1 MSLSDLCST
10 LTESLSTALSSLPD
24 DASLAPPPD
33 GISLLDTKNQ
43 LLLSYLHNLVF
54 FVILKL
60 RNLEP
65 QSDAA
70 SIEPTSDETVLKTLV
85 SLRVYLERGVR
96 PLESRLKYQLD
107 KLLLATNN
115 AESQSQNNFL
125 RNGATS
131 QKITDPARPEPYGSS
146 ASSSPNPSSPP
157 PTTSRMADLSHRP
170 NPSAFIRP
178 TVRATS
184 PNSRNTSVYRP
195 PQINPAL
202 PPTSAKP
209 QRKPRPSHTLNEYVR
224 EELNDSPIVQPSIGT
239 GSGLRGKAAEREV
252 ERRNY
257 EEGRLVRLPGEGKKA
272 KRRRDVG
279 EGFGEDLIL
288 GGAGELD
295 NLVKGGKKKRRVEGG
310 ERKIGEAW
318 EKRVKR
324 GLGKKRR

>member
-1 MSLSDLCST
+1 MSFSDIVST
-10 LTESLSTALSSLPD
+10 LTESLSTAISSLPD

-60 RNLEP
+60 RSLQS
-65 QSDAA
+65 QSDTAL
-70 SIEPTSDETVLKTLV
+70 IEPTSDETVVKALV

-96 PLESRLKYQLD
+96 PLESRLKYQVD
-107 KLLLATNN
+107 KLLLAAND
-115 AESQSQNNFL
+115 AESQNAVP
-125 RNGATS
+125 RNGARS
-131 QKITDPARPEPYGSS
+131 QKFTDPARPEPHRSS
-146 ASSSPNPSSPP
+146 APSSPNPSPPP
-157 PTTSRMADLSHRP
+157 PTTSRIADLSHRP
-170 NPSAFIRP
+170 NPSAFIGH

-184 PNSRNTSVYRP
+184 PTSRNTSVYRP

-224 EELNDSPIVQPSIGT
+224 EELNDLPIAQPSIGT

-257 EEGRLVRLPGEGKKA
+257 EEGRLVRLPGERKKA
-272 KRRRDVG
+272 KRKRDVG
-279 EGFGEDLIL
+279 EGFGEDLLL
-288 GGAGELD
+288 GGAGELAD
-295 NLVKGGKKKRRVEGG
+295 LVKGEKKKRKVEGG

-318 EKRVKR
+318 EKRMKR
-324 GLGKKRR
+324 GLGRKRR

>member
-1 MSLSDLCST
+1 MSLSDILPT
-10 LTESLSTALSSLPD
+10 LRESLSTAISSLPD

-54 FVILKL
+54 LVILKL
-60 RNLEP
+60 RNLGP
-65 QSDAA
+65 QSDTA
-70 SIEPTSDETVLKTLV
+70 SIKLTSDESILKGLV

-107 KLLLATNN
+107 KLLLAAND
-115 AESQSQNNFL
+115 AESQKVL
-125 RNGATS
+125 PKNGATS
-131 QKITDPARPEPYGSS
+131 QKSTDPAKSETQRSS
-146 ASSSPNPSSPP
+146 ASLSPNPSPPP
-157 PTTSRMADLSHRP
+157 PTTSRIADLSHRP
-170 NPSAFIRP
+170 NPSAFIQP
-178 TVRATS
+178 TIHAKSPTS
-184 PNSRNTSVYRP
+184 RKSSVYRP

-209 QRKPRPSHTLNEYVR
+209 QRKPRASHTLNEYVR
-224 EELNDSPIVQPSIGT
+224 EELDDLPIAQPSIGT
-239 GSGLRGKAAEREV
+239 GSGLRGKDAEREA
-252 ERRNY
+252 ERRGY
-257 EEGRLVRLPGEGKKA
+257 EEAELVRLPGEGKKA

-288 GGAGELD
+288 GGAGELND
-295 NLVKGGKKKRRVEGG
+295 LVKGGKKKRRIEGG

-324 GLGKKRR
+324 GLGRKRR

>member
-1 MSLSDLCST
+1 MSLSEILIT
-10 LTESLSTALSSLPD
+10 LTESLSTAISSLPD

-60 RNLEP
+60 RSLEP
-65 QSDAA
+65 QSDPD
-70 SIEPTSDETVLKTLV
+70 SIEPTSDETVLKALV

-96 PLESRLKYQLD
+96 PLESRLKYQID
-107 KLLLATNN
+107 KLLLSAND
-115 AESQSQNNFL
+115 AESQNIL
-125 RNGATS
+125 PKNGARF
-131 QKITDPARPEPYGSS
+131 QKSTDPARPELQRSS
-146 ASSSPNPSSPP
+146 ASSSPNTSPPP
-157 PTTSRMADLSHRP
+157 PTTSRIADLSHRP

-184 PNSRNTSVYRP
+184 PTSRNTSVYRP

-202 PPTSAKP
+202 PPISAKT
-209 QRKPRPSHTLNEYVR
+209 QRKPRTSHTLNEYVR
-224 EELNDSPIVQPSIGT
+224 EELDDLPIAQPSIGT
-239 GSGLRGKAAEREV
+239 GSGLRGKAAEREA
-252 ERRNY
+252 ERRGY
-257 EEGRLVRLPGEGKKA
+257 EEGRLVRLPAEGKKA
-272 KRRRDVG
+272 KRRRDMG

-295 NLVKGGKKKRRVEGG
+295 DLVKGGMKKRRVEGG

-318 EKRVKR
+318 EKRVKK